1 MGNSPTGLTTEQQ
14 IFANYEA
21 HGGAFAGI
29 RRLLGLPEISEY
41 TPQIGAETKRAHE
54 ALLKSV
60 PLILQPEYRTAEL
73 YRRIS
78 PRIPAELK
86 SQLDSNPQAKSA
98 FMATFLQLDAH
109 VDYLDRFYQAS
120 QGAAPAPAAVSTAAS
135 GVPNYTPAQRQAI
148 RSAMDIVSKDSVPA
162 ELNNSTAHANL
173 GNLTNT
179 ARAIGTALRMN
190 VNQIGNAQLGQALE
204 TKLKELTT
212 AFVGS
217 QRDPS
222 AVTQA
227 QINAHFKN
235 TYGFELSNASKV
247 IQGMKTVAVSGA
259 FSAAPAPAAPA
270 APAPAPQEVTPD
282 ARTLQAMDAIRTQV
296 FPALDIRPRGTDVAS
311 FRQDFNTAL
320 VKLGQ
325 ILEISGDANAVRSQ
339 LTQKLDTMA
348 ASKEVGDAREA
359 YQTAYS
365 AAKSIP
371 LVSEESA
378 RAAAEKALALLLEKN
393 MKNYNSLP
401 QAIKDKP
408 SLLFALLDQKDQIK
422 GHLQQVYAS
431 NILNAPQVVPAQT
444 GSSTAPPA
452 PAAGSS
458 APAPAPAVTP
468 PPTDGRTLTA
478 DQIAA
483 AKAVHESLYGAVT
496 GTYGNAEA
504 LASIARVQQEAV
516 GLAEGFQLQA
526 TPESLPQFGAA
537 LKAKINQ
544 FRATFAAAGSGDPA
558 AAYLNNLRFLTK
570 RQDITAERV
579 DALAAGMERLGSAGV
594 FRPQAQNNDP
604 LAGLSEAEKAA
615 KIALASK
622 AVEEGLILIGQSIGQ
637 VGGGFGGTIAGLA
650 GFTPP
655 TTADGVFDEQS
666 QDSLHMLL
674 MGMKKLGGD
683 KNADGTYTAAIG
695 RQLMSDI
702 LSKPEYDMVRKQFG
716 IVGTYKPEHL
726 RNMQQFM
733 SRVGQEDGVAAEDE
747 AKVKLLQQWFDSL
760 NVLERANKL
769 NNEKAKN
776 VTFMGTVMDKIG
788 QFLPESMKGW
798 LKNFFENDKIGQM
811 LAGFLNMFGFP
822 VQRLW
827 GGQAPGGQ
835 QVRQTVRDG
844 YYNELQ
850 AVNFD
855 HAKLKERI
863 LTKMDESVAF
873 KAVERLLFHGAE
885 RGHVRAA
892 VTRALDAARDGSQG
906 DPNRAAEIFADEMV
920 KEGERYKALS
930 PAERANY
937 LQQVRD
943 AYQQEVS
950 SMPGVPAA
958 GAAPAPQPGAAAP
971 APQPGATPAPQP
983 GVTPAPQPQPGT
995 PQINPAQAAA
1005 ATAAPASNGVP
1016 NYTDAQLRTVS
1027 QAMTLAGMTVPAIG
1041 LTREGAKTAI
1051 EQIHAQT
1058 SSVLTKLGINAASN
1072 RYAGSYDDIG
1082 AKVTQRLAE
1091 ERRAFFTSDTATEA
1105 GFRDHLK
1112 TKFGIENAAQASNL
1126 AKAFVDIQKSG
1137 AMNLGAPQVTPA
1149 QAVSASAAPSA
1160 DGSVVQTGDKRF
1172 EIILTPDTAQYTPG
1186 PTRYSYGRVVELQNI
1201 LSQNSRA
1208 LELSTKPEAYMRAAG
1223 GRGTDTM
1230 TRSTCMA
1237 LEELAVRAQLAK
1249 GVELSA
1255 LSHRYNESTIS
1266 AVTDYMR
1273 GKGMNQQDIEKFV
1286 RTVRDLEADMK
1297 STNPRDRSAGPVQQH
1312 SVWDQSYIRNQVS
1325 VRALA
1330 PAPAVA
1336 PTAAPSAPVDR
1347 YPGIRMSPE
1356 NELPPGMTVEQ
1367 LFERYKQH
1375 NSNPDCP
1382 NQGPLIL
1389 QHEGRAYAG
1398 VVLKDSNT
1406 FKVIEL
1412 DGYLEPPGEGSR
1424 RQTLNDS
1431 DFAVLRDNYKW
1442 HNPTKAGIVAYI
1454 DNQLCLEPK
1463 APAVAPAAAQPQP
1476 APAAAA
1482 PAPAPAS
1489 PVPPVRDQFRSST
1502 AGTTPV
1508 PRNYWEL
1515 PRVRNDVLEGLDKG
1529 CLNARELKFLYDRAV
1544 ATREIREGG
1553 PLLTRLNP
1561 EDRERLG
1568 GDMIISVR
1576 NTRTK
1581 ELEHRLVNFE
1591 DHKIK
1596 IGGLT
1601 ENYSRGATIRRLD
1614 DFLGTKYDDMA
1625 MTVSTSAK
1633 GDNISEGY
1641 KRDHSHVVDDALRQ
1655 LFMPGSSGRIDN
1667 QRYYYLQREYEG
1679 GENGGRGE
1687 QGYMTRQMYR
1697 GRDDTQERISNST
1710 LYRGGYVSGNVGG
1723 EHDHGSCEEFNDRS
1737 GRRLRRDYE
1746 YEHYRGPGS
1755 PLVKLVGRVFTG
1767 NIGDGNRQLLDAA
1780 MNGDQQILENM
1791 RDCRTRST
1799 VDPVHY
1805 YERGGYQPGS
1815 SMDRTPGVVDL
1826 PR

>member
-282 ARTLQAMDAIRTQV
+282 ARTMQAMDAIRTQV
-296 FPALDIRPRGTDVAS
+296 FPALDIRPRGTDVAA
-311 FRQDFNTAL
+311 FGRDF
-320 VKLGQ
+320 GQ
-325 ILEISGDANAVRSQ
+325 ASQMLANLFQIQGDPNSPQVRTQ
-339 LTQKLDTMA
+339 ITQKLNELATHPKIGALRDA
-348 ASKEVGDAREA
+348 ASLPMGASSAFRVLVQAENREM
-359 YQTAYS
+359 YD
-365 AAKSIP
+365 
-371 LVSEESA
+371 
-378 RAAAEKALALLLEKN
+378 R
-393 MKNYNSLP
+393 LP
-401 QAIKDKP
+401 QAVKDNP
-408 SLLFALLDQKDQIK
+408 SILFALLDNRNQIFADMN
-422 GHLQQVYAS
+422 QVYAS
-431 NILNAPQVVPAQT
+431 NILNPQVVPAQVQPAPA
-444 GSSTAPPA
+444 GSGQPAAPA
-452 PAAGSS
+452 PAAPATGGGADSGAAAGGADALQKAAQIQQEIMGLASVLGVPVTAEALPQLAQNLQTALTNHRTNFFTQNGTATQEQYIQNLRNITGVQNLTIDRLNKIVAAAGRLGQAGVITAMQSPNPPTFTAEQVAAVNEVHQGLFGASGSGA
-458 APAPAPAVTP
+458 APRPSG
-468 PPTDGRTLTA
+468 PPTDAEIRHAST
-478 DQIAA
+478 
-483 AKAVHESLYGAVT
+483 VVESALIKLGGAV
-496 GTYGNAEA
+496 
-504 LASIARVQQEAV
+504 SQI
-516 GLAEGFQLQA
+516 
-526 TPESLPQFGAA
+526 
-537 LKAKINQ
+537 
-544 FRATFAAAGSGDPA
+544 
-558 AAYLNNLRFLTK
+558 
-570 RQDITAERV
+570 
-579 DALAAGMERLGSAGV
+579 
-594 FRPQAQNNDP
+594 
-604 LAGLSEAEKAA
+604 
-615 KIALASK
+615 
-622 AVEEGLILIGQSIGQ
+622 
-637 VGGGFGGTIAGLA
+637 GGGFGGSIAGLA
-650 GFTPP
+650 GFSPP
-655 TTADGVFDEQS
+655 TQADGVFDEQS
-666 QDSLHMLL
+666 QNALHMVL
-674 MGMKKLGGD
+674 MGLKKLGGD

-695 RQLMSDI
+695 QKLMHDI
-702 LSKPEYDMVRKQFG
+702 LVKENYEVVRQQLGLETMSTEDAQKFVRNPEAY
-716 IVGTYKPEHL
+716 I
-726 RNMQQFM
+726 
-733 SRVGQEDGVAAEDE
+733 QEKLAGEENKDKREKLE
-747 AKVKLLQQWFDSL
+747 AFNELIRSL
-760 NVLERANKL
+760 NTLERANKL
-769 NNEKAKN
+769 NNEKAKG

>member
-86 SQLDSNPQAKSA
+86 SQLDSNPQTKSA

-247 IQGMKTVAVSGA
+247 VQGMKTVAVSGA

-282 ARTLQAMDAIRTQV
+282 ARTMQAMQTIRTQV
-296 FPALDIRPRGTDVAS
+296 FPALDMRSSGSTVAN
-311 FRQDFNTAL
+311 FRQDFAAM
-320 VKLGQ
+320 
-325 ILEISGDANAVRSQ
+325 S
-339 LTQKLDTMA
+339 QKLARMF
-348 ASKEVGDAREA
+348 SIQGD
-359 YQTAYS
+359 
-365 AAKSIP
+365 
-371 LVSEESA
+371 
-378 RAAAEKALALLLEKN
+378 
-393 MKNYNSLP
+393 
-401 QAIKDKP
+401 P
-408 SLLFALLDQKDQIK
+408 SSQQVRDQIK
-422 GHLQQVYAS
+422 AKLDQHAANPDIGKLRTAAAGGSSVFKFAFEMAQGSDAYNALPEAIKNNPSMLFTLLDNRNQIFSDINQVYAS
-431 NILNAPQVVPAQT
+431 NILNAPQIVPAQGAPSPASGT
-444 GSSTAPPA
+444 SGSTPA
-452 PAAGSS
+452 PAAGSVPT
-458 APAPAPAVTP
+458 AGVVTP
-468 PPTDGRTLTA
+468 QTGGRTLTA
-478 DQIAA
+478 DQITA

-504 LASIARVQQEAV
+504 LASIARVQQEAL

-594 FRPQAQNNDP
+594 FAQSQSNDP
-604 LAGLSEAEKAA
+604 FAGMTEEQKAERIAKASSE
-615 KIALASK
+615 
-622 AVEEGLILIGQSIGQ
+622 VESVMILIGQSIGQ
-637 VGGGFGGTIAGLA
+637 MGGGFGGTVAGLV
-650 GFTPP
+650 GLKLP
-655 TTADGVFDEQS
+655 TQADGVFDEQS
-666 QDSLHMLL
+666 QDALHMML
-674 MGMKKLGGD
+674 MGLKKLGGD

-695 RQLMSDI
+695 RQLMTDI
-702 LSKPEYDMVRKQFG
+702 LSKPEYEMVRKQFG
-716 IVGTYKPEHL
+716 IAGTYKPDQL
-726 RNMQQFM
+726 RNMQTFM
-733 SRVGQEDGVAAEDE
+733 SKVGQDEGVLAEDE
-747 AKVKLLQQWFDSL
+747 AKVKMLRDWFDNL

-827 GGQAPGGQ
+827 GGQAPGSQ

-943 AYQQEVS
+943 AYQQEVR

-983 GVTPAPQPQPGT
+983 GVTPAPQPQAGVTPAPQPGA

-1005 ATAAPASNGVP
+1005 ARAAPASNGVP

-1027 QAMTLAGMTVPAIG
+1027 QAMTLAGMTVPATG

-1091 ERRAFFTSDTATEA
+1091 ERSKFFKTGDETEA
-1105 GFRDHLK
+1105 AFRQHLK
-1112 TKFGIENAAQASNL
+1112 TTFGIDNAEQASNL

-1149 QAVSASAAPSA
+1149 QAVAASAAPSA

-1223 GRGTDTM
+1223 NRGTDTM
-1230 TRSTCMA
+1230 TRATCMA

-1255 LSHRYNESTIS
+1255 VSHRYDEATIT
-1266 AVTDYMR
+1266 AVTQYMS

-1330 PAPAVA
+1330 PAPVVA

-1463 APAVAPAAAQPQP
+1463 APAAAAQPQP

-1482 PAPAPAS
+1482 PAPASPAPAS

-1625 MTVSTSAK
+1625 ITVSTSAK
-1633 GDNISEGY
+1633 GDNISESY
-1641 KRDHSHVVDDALRQ
+1641 KREHSHVVDDALRQ
-1655 LFMPGSSGRIDN
+1655 LFMPGSSGRVDN
-1667 QRYYYLQREYEG
+1667 QRYYYLQREYES

-1815 SMDRTPGVVDL
+1815 NMDRTPGVVDL